1 MTLTFSR
8 PARALARVLALAAAT
23 AAAACARAPR
33 VATTTST
40 TTSAATTS
48 AATTPAPALRDVFR
62 DAFLVGVALNPD
74 QFSERDARAAALV
87 KAQFNSASPENV
99 LKWEIVQP
107 RPGPNGYDFAAA
119 DRYVAFAERNGLFP
133 IGHTLVW
140 HNQTPRWVF
149 EDAAG
154 RPASRDT
161 VLARMREHIL
171 AVVGRYRGR
180 IKGWDV
186 VNEALAED
194 GSLRP
199 SPWLRTV
206 GEDYLV
212 KAYEYAHEADPGAE
226 LYYNDFALENA
237 PKRAGAVALIRRL
250 QAAGVPLKAI
260 GTQEHNKLAWPTVA
274 QVDSTIT
281 AFAATGVRVNVTELD
296 VDVLPP
302 ATRSVGAEVSMRA
315 EARAALDPYKGG
327 LPDSVQQALA
337 RRYAEL
343 FGVYLRH
350 RDVIDRVTFWN
361 VTDADSWLND
371 WPVTG
376 RTAYPLLF
384 DRQARPKPA
393 FAAVVR
399 VAREGGAAR

>member
-1 MTLTFSR
+1 MMLTFPR
-8 PARALARVLALAAAT
+8 PVRALALAAASAT
-23 AAAACARAPR
+23 AACARTPR
-33 VATTTST
+33 VATTTATTAT
-40 TTSAATTS
+40 TTA
-48 AATTPAPALRDVFR
+48 APALRDVFR
-62 DAFLVGVALNPD
+62 DAFLVGAALNPG

-87 KAQFNSASPENV
+87 KAQFNTASPENV
-99 LKWEIVQP
+99 LKWEVVQP

-171 AVVGRYRGR
+171 TVVGRYRGR

-194 GSLRP
+194 GALRQT
-199 SPWLRTV
+199 PWLRTV

-212 KAYEYAHEADPGAE
+212 KAYEYAREADPQAE
-226 LYYNDFALENA
+226 LYYNDFSLEHA

-260 GTQEHNKLAWPTVA
+260 GTQEHNKMAWPTVA
-274 QVDSTIT
+274 QIDSTIT

-302 ATRSVGAEVSMRA
+302 ATGSIGAEVSMRA
-315 EARAALDPYKGG
+315 QARAALDPYTGG

-350 RDVIDRVTFWN
+350 RAVIDRVTFWN

-376 RTAYPLLF
+376 RTAHPLLF

-399 VAREGGAAR
+399 VAQEGRAAQ